1 VALAT
6 ERLRE
11 LYRLMLLTRRLDEEA
26 VALQRQGVLTAFP
39 PLTGQEAAQCASA
52 MAAQAGDFIFPSY
65 RELGV
70 AVARGIDLVGYLV
83 AYRGFWN
90 GGLYDP
96 IASRFAPIAS
106 SVGSHALHAVGWA
119 MGARLDRSGA
129 AALVYF
135 GDGATSEGDVH
146 EAMNFAGV
154 YRSPVVFFVQNN
166 GWAISLPLE
175 KQTAAPIYKKAE
187 AYGFPG
193 VRVDGNDAEAV
204 HDATAAALERAR
216 AGEGPTLIEA
226 MTYRIGPH
234 STADDPTRYRDA
246 GDVEKWRA
254 EDPLERLRARLAAEG
269 TEKGWFDS
277 TAAGVRAQVAQVR
290 EAVSAAQPP
299 SGEEMFD
306 VVYAA
311 PPPDLDA
318 QKREWQAAHAETDA

>member
-1 VALAT
+1 VALT
-6 ERLRE
+6 IERLQE
-11 LYRLMLLTRRLDEEA
+11 LYRLMLFTRRLDEEA

-52 MAAQAGDFIFPSY
+52 MAAGIDDFIFPSY

-70 AVARGIDLVGYLV
+70 AVARGIDLAGYLV

-96 IASRFAPIAS
+96 VASRFAPIAS

-119 MGARLDRSGA
+119 MGARLDGRGA
-129 AALVYF
+129 AAMVYF

-154 YRSPVVFFVQNN
+154 FRSPVVFFVQNN

-175 KQTAAPIYKKAE
+175 KQTAAPIFKKAE
-187 AYGFPG
+187 AYGFLG

-204 HDATAAALERAR
+204 YDVTAAALARAR
-216 AGEGPTLIEA
+216 SGEGPTLIEA

-246 GDVEKWRA
+246 GDVERRRA
-254 EDPLERLRARLAAEG
+254 DDPLDRLRARLAAEG
-269 TEKGWFDS
+269 TGEAWFEATD
-277 TAAGVRAQVAQVR
+277 AGVREQVTLTR

-299 SGEEMFD
+299 GGEEMFD

-311 PPPDLDA
+311 PPPGIEG
-318 QKREWQAAHAETDA
+318 QKREWQAAGAEPVA